1 VLTTLVR
8 LLTFRLDAAGY
19 AALGLREARV
29 GLVLAWIAGIGRYW
43 DHPTA
48 GLAQKSGVGSVVY
61 VLLLSALL
69 WLVLRPMGT
78 HRRAY
83 WNVAAM
89 VGSSSPLA
97 WLYALPVER
106 WTDVQTAIDLNI
118 AFLAV
123 VAVWRVLLYARY
135 LKVGCSLNWI
145 PASVCTLL
153 PLCAIVTALMALNL
167 EQAVFDLMGG
177 LQRREGPGE
186 RVIDE
191 TYGVVV
197 NITFFSWLAVLPL
210 LIAYGFAIWRV
221 ESARR

>member
-1 VLTTLVR
+1 VLTTLAR

-19 AALGLREARV
+19 AALGVREARV

-48 GLAQKSGVGSVVY
+48 GLAQKSGVGSVLY
-61 VLLLSALL
+61 VLVLSALL
-69 WLVLRPMGT
+69 WLVVRPLGV
-78 HRRAY
+78 HRRPY

-89 VGSSSPLA
+89 VGMSSPLA

-106 WTDVQTAIDLNI
+106 WTDLQTAIDLNI

-123 VAVWRVLLYARY
+123 VAVWRVMLYARY
-135 LKVGCSLNWI
+135 LKIGCSLNWI
-145 PASVCTLL
+145 TTALCTLL

-167 EQAVFDLMGG
+167 EHAVFDLMGG
-177 LQRREGPGE
+177 LRREGTAE

-191 TYGVVV
+191 TYQVVV
-197 NITFFSWLAVLPL
+197 NITFFSWFAFLPL

>member
-1 VLTTLVR
+1 VLTTLAR

-19 AALGLREARV
+19 AALGVREACV
-29 GLVLAWIAGIGRYW
+29 GLVLAWIAGVGRYW

-69 WLVLRPMGT
+69 WLVLRPLGV
-78 HRRAY
+78 HRRPY

-89 VGSSSPLA
+89 VGMSSPLA

-106 WTDVQTAIDLNI
+106 WTDLQTAIDLNL

-135 LKVGCSLNWI
+135 LKVGCALDWF
-145 PASVCTLL
+145 ATLACALL
-153 PLCAIVTALMALNL
+153 PLCAIVNALAALNL
-167 EQAVFDLMGG
+167 EHAVFDIMGG
-177 LQRREGPGE
+177 LRREGTAE
-186 RVIDE
+186 RVVDE
-191 TYGVVV
+191 TYRVVMNV
-197 NITFFSWLAVLPL
+197 TFVSWLASVPL
-210 LIAYGFAIWRV
+210 LAAYWIAASR
-221 ESARR
+221 AQTPRN